1 MSSPARDILKNFNLF
16 VDGRGYAGQVLE
28 YSPPDLSI
36 ATEDFRAGGMD
47 APVAVE
53 MGQEGLETSFRLAAY
68 DADVLALWG
77 VREGASVPLTI
88 RGAIES
94 YDSTVKPV
102 VHKMRGK
109 ITALQRGTW
118 TPGQQAPLTINMRL
132 DYYQETHDG
141 SVVNDI
147 DIPNMRRVVNGEDR
161 LAGQRAAL
169 GL

>member
-1 MSSPARDILKNFNLF
+1 MTPARDVLKNFNLF

-28 YSPPDLSI
+28 YSPPDLSV

-53 MGQEGLETSFRLAAY
+53 MGQEGLETSFQLGAY
-68 DADVLALWG
+68 DRDVLALWG
-77 VREGASVPLTI
+77 ISEGAQVPLTI
-88 RGAIES
+88 RGALES
-94 YDSTVKPV
+94 YDGTVKPV

-118 TPGQQAPLTINMRL
+118 TPGQQAPLTVTMRL
-132 DYYQETHDG
+132 EFYEEQHDG
-141 SVVNDI
+141 EVVNQI
-147 DIPNMRRVVNGEDR
+147 DIPNMRRVIDGVDR
-161 LAGQRAAL
+161 LADQRAAL